1 MSLIVVDASVFNKLF
16 LDEPDRDLALG
27 FFRHVLAEAIPFGAP
42 ELLKLEACQCALHYD
57 QPFSNA
63 LALLERYTAGG
74 FEWINLTDAHW
85 IKAEELARTGNP
97 KAGYPTLIDSLY
109 HAAAILAGGT
119 FLTSDRRHLAKAAG
133 FGHVTLLADWR
144 PEHAV

>member
-16 LDEPDRDLALG
+16 LDEPDRNLALG
-27 FFRHVLAEAIPFGAP
+27 FFRHALIEAIPFGAP
-42 ELLKLEACQCALHYD
+42 ELLKLEACQCALHYA
-57 QPFSNA
+57 QPFKDA

-74 FEWINLTDAHW
+74 FQWIELTDEHW

-109 HAAAILAGGT
+109 HATAILAGGT
-119 FLTSDRRHLAKAAG
+119 FLTSDRRHAVKTSE
-133 FGHVTLLADWR
+133 FGHVTLLADWT
-144 PEHAV
+144 A